1 MVNNKKTHNH
11 SISTAK
17 TTYPVGP
24 TMAIGIIPTLL
35 ILSAI
40 AILSSVSTAELVYSQ
55 GPPPLRQ
62 QQQQDLNDST
72 FQTANVTIDGMV
84 IQ

>member
-17 TTYPVGP
+17 TTYPVGL
-24 TMAIGIIPTLL
+24 TMVIAIIPTLL

-40 AILSSVSTAELVYSQ
+40 AILSSVSTAQLVYSQ
-55 GPPPLRQ
+55 GTPPLRQ

-72 FQTANVTIDGMV
+72 FHTANVTIDGMI